1 MTENF
6 KYSWHWSPHLKSLSN
21 FHVACFIFEQ
31 ELMRALFFIMIRVL
45 NIFWMPYKHTKM
57 EFLDGFF

>member
-6 KYSWHWSPHLKSLSN
+6 KNSWQWSPHLKSLSN
-21 FHVACFIFEQ
+21 FHVFIFEQ
-31 ELMRALFFIMIRVL
+31 ELMRALFFVIMIRVL
-45 NIFWMPYKHTKM
+45 NIFWIPYKHTKM

>member
-6 KYSWHWSPHLKSLSN
+6 KNSWQWSPHLKSLSN

-31 ELMRALFFIMIRVL
+31 ELMRALLFIEIRVL
-45 NIFWMPYKHTKM
+45 IF
-57 EFLDGFF
+57 